1 MLTQAPLEIQ
11 LEIPDMKQIASQLGD
26 MKQKAPIVM
35 ARAINRTETHLCVQ
49 IAKEVKKKYAATRL
63 RTKDIKNT
71 LHKEKAS
78 PSDLKGTV
86 FSTTEKRIP
95 LYRFL
100 TNPKEPVPKNP
111 PKFYQSQVLKDG
123 SLKNLSGNPGEYSK
137 AFIAKMTNKDG
148 SEHFGVFERDL
159 NPNRELESRKYKKP
173 KRQIRPKLQELD
185 DEKRQPLVEL
195 TGPAIPQMI
204 KAERVSDVLI
214 KDANEFLQRQIK
226 HDIAYFLKPK

>member
-1 MLTQAPLEIQ
+1 MLTQSPLEIQ
-11 LEIPDMKQIASQLGD
+11 LETPDMKQIASQLGD
-26 MKQKAPIVM
+26 MKQKAPVVM
-35 ARAINRTETHLCVQ
+35 ARAINRTVTHLSVQ
-49 IAKEVKKKYAATRL
+49 IGKEVKKKYAADRL
-63 RTKDIKNT
+63 RVKDVKNT
-71 LHKEKAS
+71 LKIEKAD
-78 PSDLKGTV
+78 PSNLSGKV
-86 FSTTEKRIP
+86 VSTTDKRIP

-100 TNPKEPVPKNP
+100 TNPKKPVPKNP

-137 AFIAKMTNKDG
+137 AFIAMMNNG
-148 SEHFGVFERDL
+148 HVGVFERDL
-159 NPNRELESRKYKKP
+159 NPKRELESRKNKKP

-185 DEKRQPLVEL
+185 DEKKQRLVEL

>member
-1 MLTQAPLEIQ
+1 MFTQAPLVVK
-11 LEIPDMKQIASQLGD
+11 LETPDMRDISRQLGT
-26 MKQKAPIVM
+26 MKKKAPIVM

-71 LHKEKAS
+71 LRREKAS

-100 TNPKEPVPKNP
+100 TNPKEPVHKNP

-159 NPNRELESRKYKKP
+159 NPKRELASRKNKKSKLWIKP
-173 KRQIRPKLQELD
+173 KQSQLRQR
-185 DEKRQPLVEL
+185 LVEL